1 MASLSAYYPLPVVA
15 GTTAGT
21 YAEGDHSHELDEL
34 DASGIAAG
42 KVLTA
47 NGLDAASWEDSTG
60 QVEEAP
66 EDGIPYARKDADWTP
81 TVGLEEDGSI
91 KAIVQVRQGTAAE
104 LGEIV
109 LNDGE
114 IAVELEGGVPK
125 QLKVGDGVTAG
136 GIAPSINDWII
147 VEGTSGDNQ
156 LITNSSTL
164 ELVNFFNNVPAL
176 DVGSLYEFFG
186 VAEFYI
192 DTAGGGKI
200 SAGSNDRILYSS
212 FVSVSGDWGEE
223 KAINWENYQ
232 TEESDTGVLKFNGY
246 AKVTSSE
253 LAGNPVAP
261 LNKFYLAFAQKT
273 ATGDGSIEFIGSNSY
288 IAYRKIA

>member
-1 MASLSAYYPLPVVA
+1 MASLSTYYPLPVVA

-34 DASGIAAG
+34 DASGIATG

-47 NGLDAASWEDSTG
+47 NGLDAASWEDPTG
-60 QVEEAP
+60 EVEEAP

-114 IAVELEGGVPK
+114 IAIELEGGVPK

-147 VEGTSGDNQ
+147 VQGTSDDNQ
-156 LITNSSTL
+156 LITNSATL
-164 ELVNFFNNVPAL
+164 ELVNFFNDIPAL
-176 DVGSLYEFFG
+176 DVGSFYQFFG

-200 SAGSNDRILYSS
+200 SAGGADKSLSQS
-212 FVSVSGDWGEE
+212 FVSLTADWGDE
-223 KAINWENYQ
+223 KAVNWENYQ
-232 TEESDTGVLKFNGY
+232 TEQTDTGQLSFSGFFRV
-246 AKVTSSE
+246 VSSE
-253 LAGNPVAP
+253 TSGTPPAP
-261 LNKFYLAFAQKT
+261 RNKFYLAFAQKT
-273 ATGDGSIEFIGSNSY
+273 ATSDGSIEFIGPSSY

>member
-21 YAEGDHSHELDEL
+21 YAEG
-34 DASGIAAG
+34 
-42 KVLTA
+42 
-47 NGLDAASWEDSTG
+47 NDSRIEGAT
-60 QVEEAP
+60 QEAP
-66 EDGIPYARKDADWTP
+66 EDGTPYARKDADWTP

-114 IAVELEGGVPK
+114 IAIELEGGVPK

-147 VEGTSGDNQ
+147 VQGTSGDNQ
-156 LITNSSTL
+156 LITNSSNL
-164 ELVNFFNNVPAL
+164 ELVNFFADIPAL

-200 SAGSNDRILYSS
+200 SAGGVDQSLSQS
-212 FVSVSGDWGEE
+212 FVSLTADWGDE
-223 KAINWENYQ
+223 KAVNWTNYQ
-232 TEESDTGVLKFNGY
+232 TEQADTGTLSFSGFF
-246 AKVTSSE
+246 KVVSSAT
-253 LAGNPVAP
+253 AGTPSAP
-261 LNKFYLAFAQKT
+261 RNKFYLAFAQKT

>member
-21 YAEGDHSHELDEL
+21 YAEG
-34 DASGIAAG
+34 
-42 KVLTA
+42 
-47 NGLDAASWEDSTG
+47 NDSRIEGAT
-60 QVEEAP
+60 QEAP
-66 EDGIPYARKDADWTP
+66 EDGTPYARKDADWTP

-136 GIAPSINDWII
+136 GVAPIINDWII
-147 VEGTSGDNQ
+147 VQGTSSDDQG
-156 LITNSSTL
+156 ISNSSTL
-164 ELVNFFNNVPAL
+164 QIINFFNNIPAL
-176 DVGSLYEFFG
+176 DVGSFYQFFG
-186 VAEFYI
+186 AAEFYI
-192 DTAGGGKI
+192 DTEGGGKI
-200 SAGSNDRILYSS
+200 SAGSNDRIIYSS
-212 FVSVSGDWGEE
+212 FASIRADWSEE
-223 KAINWENYQ
+223 KAINLANYQ
-232 TEESDTGVLKFNGY
+232 TDDSDTGVLEFNGY
-246 AKVTSSE
+246 FKVTNSAMG
-253 LAGNPVAP
+253 AGGVP

-273 ATGDGSIEFIGSNSY
+273 ATGDGSITFNGAGSY
-288 IAYRKIA
+288 VAYRKIA

>member
-66 EDGIPYARKDADWTP
+66 EDGTPYARKDADWTP
-81 TVGLEEDGSI
+81 TVSLEEDGSI
-91 KAIVQVRQGTAAE
+91 AAIVQVRQGTAAE
-104 LGEIV
+104 LGEII

-114 IAVELEGGVPK
+114 IAIELEGGVPK

-136 GIAPSINDWII
+136 GVSPQINDWTI
-147 VEGTSGDNQ
+147 VYGTSEEEQ
-156 LITNSSTL
+156 TVTNSSSVVAISFF
-164 ELVNFFNNVPAL
+164 ENAVNLDSNSIYQIFGKMQFNVESDNSGGFKITSL
-176 DVGSLYEFFG
+176 DLSTVSAQLSADWGNEAINLQLFQTDSADLGIINFQGF
-186 VAEFYI
+186 I
-192 DTAGGGKI
+192 DTDSGGGINI
-200 SAGSNDRILYSS
+200 S
-212 FVSVSGDWGEE
+212 
-223 KAINWENYQ
+223 
-232 TEESDTGVLKFNGY
+232 
-246 AKVTSSE
+246 
-253 LAGNPVAP
+253 
-261 LNKFYLAFAQKT
+261 FAQKT
-273 ATGDGSIEFIGSNSY
+273 ATVGGEVRFEADQSY